1 MASYPLSGELSRRRL
16 GTESGAL
23 RREARAIARAGG
35 NPQRFLEAAGQAK
48 LSEGGAISSAEENKN
63 TQAFLV
69 RAQAEKAE
77 QQKRLARDIESGGNT
92 GGVLRSAAS
101 GTNSTGSGMNPPA
114 SGTNAPMKLDFIE
127 PVGAMQS
134 VAAPPANQAKADIAE
149 VGLDEAIKRYYQRS
163 ADAEKVR
170 SEKGAL
176 AQMEVAGAESSG
188 TPRSNGIPT
197 ISAPYQAPAERPELA
212 AALAESAATKERVA
226 ARRAGTLQEPAVGTA
241 AVTPAPAAP
250 TPAPSSLP
258 SRIGSTLGQIAGAYT
273 PSNIADTASA
283 MKKRSQGAA
292 LKGFLQANA
301 SAKQAAGN
309 VGSAA
314 LSTVNRTNRS
324 LREFAKSFNES
335 F

>member
-48 LSEGGAISSAEENKN
+48 LSEGGAISSAAENRAK
-63 TQAFLV
+63 QELGI
-69 RAQAEKAE
+69 RAQRE
-77 QQKRLARDIESGGNT
+77 LAREQDGLVKEMRGGTT

-101 GTNSTGSGMNPPA
+101 GTNSTGSGMNPPT
-114 SGTNAPMKLDFIE
+114 SGTNAPMKLDFVE

-134 VAAPPANQAKADIAE
+134 VAAPPVNQAKADIAE

-170 SEKGAL
+170 SEKGTL
-176 AQMEVAGAESSG
+176 AQMEAAGAESSG
-188 TPRSNGIPT
+188 VPRSNGIPA

-212 AALAESAATKERVA
+212 AALQESAATKERVA
-226 ARRAGTLQEPAVGTA
+226 ARRAGTLQEPAVETA
-241 AVTPAPAAP
+241 SATPAPAAP
-250 TPAPSSLP
+250 APTPSSLP

-283 MKKRSQGAA
+283 LKKRSQGAA
-292 LKGFLQANA
+292 LKGFLQANV
-301 SAKQAAGN
+301 SAKQAAGG

-314 LSTVNRTNRS
+314 ISTVNRTNRS